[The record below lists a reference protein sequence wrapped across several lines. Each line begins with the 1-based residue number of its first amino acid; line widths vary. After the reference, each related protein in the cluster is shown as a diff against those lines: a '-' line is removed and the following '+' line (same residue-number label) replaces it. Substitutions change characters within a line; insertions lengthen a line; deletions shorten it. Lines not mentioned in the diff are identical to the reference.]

1 MAIIKNSS
9 KFEDNKFVVKS
20 INNNYA
26 DSNGNI
32 TLQLDGQH
40 IPTAIINISVDNKT
54 GIITCTKGDGS
65 SFQVDTL
72 LEKVVTNFT
81 YDNATKSLN
90 LILEDGTV
98 QKVSLSALIK
108 EYSGKNGTTIDV
120 TVEQA
125 SGKIGAEVKN
135 TSISKTHLTTE
146 LASEI
151 DSKETI
157 ANVDKKLQS
166 KANSTHKH
174 NATDITQDVTHRF
187 VSDTEKT
194 NWNSKIGKSTKHQI
208 VLSSANWVG
217 ESAPYTY
224 PIAIEGMDSEK
235 NWEVTNSVEPLMTEA
250 ELTAFGEAKIIAGSQ
265 TTNTINLV
273 AYGKKP
279 TMDINILVIVR
290 GD

>member
-9 KFEDNKFVVKS
+9 KFEDNKFIVKS

-26 DSNGNI
+26 DSSGNI

-40 IPTAIINISVDNKT
+40 IPTAIINISVDDKT

-81 YDNATKSLN
+81 YDNATQSLN
-90 LILEDGTV
+90 LTLEDGTI

-146 LASEI
+146 LAGEI
-151 DSKETI
+151 DG
-157 ANVDKKLQS
+157 
-166 KANSTHKH
+166 KASSSHTHK
-174 NATDITQDVTHRF
+174 ATEITQDTTHRF
-187 VSDTEKT
+187 VTDTEKT
-194 NWNSKIGKSTKHQI
+194 NWNNKLDNSTKHQV
-208 VLSSANWVG
+208 VLSSTNWVG
-217 ESAPYTY
+217 EKAPYSYAIT
-224 PIAIEGMDSEK
+224 IEGMNETKD
-235 NWEVTNSVEPLMTEA
+235 WIITNSVTPLMTA
-250 ELTAFGEAKIIAGSQ
+250 EEKEAFGIANIVCGTQ
-265 TTNTINLV
+265 TTDTVNLV
-273 AYGKKP
+273 AYGEKP
-279 TMDINILVIVR
+279 EIDINILLIV
-290 GD
+290 GGK

>member
-26 DSNGNI
+26 DSSGNI

-40 IPTAIINISVDNKT
+40 IPTAIINISVDDKT

-81 YDNATKSLN
+81 YDNATQSLN
-90 LILEDGTV
+90 LTLEDGTI

-151 DSKETI
+151 DG
-157 ANVDKKLQS
+157 
-166 KANSTHKH
+166 KASSSHTHK
-174 NATDITQDVTHRF
+174 ATEITQDTTHRF
-187 VSDTEKT
+187 VTDTEKT
-194 NWNSKIGKSTKHQI
+194 NWNNKLDNSTKHQV
-208 VLSSANWVG
+208 VLSSTNWVG
-217 ESAPYTY
+217 EKAPYSYAIT
-224 PIAIEGMDSEK
+224 IEGMNETKD
-235 NWEVTNSVEPLMTEA
+235 WIITNSVTPLMTA
-250 ELTAFGEAKIIAGSQ
+250 EEKEAFGIANIVCSTQ
-265 TTNTINLV
+265 TTDTVNLV
-273 AYGKKP
+273 AYGEKP
-279 TMDINILVIVR
+279 EIDINILLIV
-290 GD
+290 GGK

>member
-26 DSNGNI
+26 DSSGNI

-40 IPTAIINISVDNKT
+40 IPTAIINISVDDKT

-81 YDNATKSLN
+81 YDNATQSLN
-90 LILEDGTV
+90 LTLEDGTI

-151 DSKETI
+151 D
-157 ANVDKKLQS
+157 N
-166 KANSTHKH
+166 KASSSHTHK
-174 NATDITQDVTHRF
+174 ATEITQDTTHRF
-187 VSDTEKT
+187 VTDTEKT
-194 NWNSKIGKSTKHQI
+194 NWNSKIGQSTKHQI
-208 VLSSANWVG
+208 KLITANWVG
-217 ESAPYTY
+217 DSAPYTY
-224 PIAIEGMDSEK
+224 PITIQGMDSEK
-235 NWEVTNSVEPLMTEA
+235 NWEVTNSVEPLMTES

>member
-26 DSNGNI
+26 DSSGNI

-81 YDNATKSLN
+81 YDNATQSLN
-90 LILEDGTV
+90 LRLEDGTI

-108 EYSGKNGTTIDV
+108 EYSGKNGTTIDI

-151 DSKETI
+151 D
-157 ANVDKKLQS
+157 DKAS
-166 KANSTHKH
+166 NIHKH
-174 NATDITQDVTHRF
+174 KATDITEDTTHRF
-187 VSDTEKT
+187 VSDE
-194 NWNSKIGKSTKHQI
+194 
-208 VLSSANWVG
+208 
-217 ESAPYTY
+217 
-224 PIAIEGMDSEK
+224 EK
-235 NWEVTNSVEPLMTEA
+235 NKWNNSVPTDYENLKADVEK
-250 ELTAFGEAKIIAGSQ
+250 LKSDVGTAR
-265 TTNTINLV
+265 TNLINS
-273 AYGKKP
+273 
-279 TMDINILVIVR
+279 INNAIDSL
-290 GD
+290 

>member
-9 KFEDNKFVVKS
+9 KFEDNKFIVKS

-26 DSNGNI
+26 DSSGNI

-40 IPTAIINISVDNKT
+40 IPTAIINISVDDKT

-81 YDNATKSLN
+81 YDNATQSLN
-90 LILEDGTV
+90 LTLEDGTI

-151 DSKETI
+151 DG
-157 ANVDKKLQS
+157 
-166 KANSTHKH
+166 KASSSHTHK
-174 NATDITQDVTHRF
+174 ATEITQDTTHRF
-187 VSDTEKT
+187 VTDTEKT
-194 NWNSKIGKSTKHQI
+194 NWNNKLDNSTKHQV
-208 VLSSANWVG
+208 VLSSTNWVG
-217 ESAPYTY
+217 EKAPYSYAIT
-224 PIAIEGMDSEK
+224 IEGMNETKD
-235 NWEVTNSVEPLMTEA
+235 WIITNSVTPLMTA
-250 ELTAFGEAKIIAGSQ
+250 EEKEAFGIANIVCGTQ
-265 TTNTINLV
+265 TTDTVNLI
-273 AYGKKP
+273 AYGEKP
-279 TMDINILVIVR
+279 EIDINILLII
-290 GD
+290 GGK

>member
-9 KFEDNKFVVKS
+9 KFEDNKFIVKS

-26 DSNGNI
+26 DSSGNI

-40 IPTAIINISVDNKT
+40 IPTAIINISVDDKT

-81 YDNATKSLN
+81 YDNATQSLN
-90 LILEDGTV
+90 LTLEDGTI

-120 TVEQA
+120 AVEQA

-146 LASEI
+146 LAGEI
-151 DSKETI
+151 DG
-157 ANVDKKLQS
+157 
-166 KANSTHKH
+166 KASSSHTHK
-174 NATDITQDVTHRF
+174 ATEITQDTTHRF
-187 VSDTEKT
+187 VTDTEKT
-194 NWNSKIGKSTKHQI
+194 NWNNKLDNSTKHQV
-208 VLSSANWVG
+208 VLSSTNWVG
-217 ESAPYTY
+217 EKAPYSYAIT
-224 PIAIEGMDSEK
+224 IEGMNETKD
-235 NWEVTNSVEPLMTEA
+235 WIITNSVTPLMTA
-250 ELTAFGEAKIIAGSQ
+250 EEKEAFGIANIVCGTQ
-265 TTNTINLV
+265 TTDTVNLI
-273 AYGKKP
+273 AYGEKP
-279 TMDINILVIVR
+279 EIDISILLIV
-290 GD
+290 GGK

>member
-90 LILEDGTV
+90 LTLEDGTV
-98 QKVSLSALIK
+98 QNVSLSALIK

-125 SGKIGAEVKN
+125 SGVIGAEVKN

-146 LASEI
+146 LANEI
-151 DSKETI
+151 DG
-157 ANVDKKLQS
+157 
-166 KANSTHKH
+166 KANATHTH
-174 NATDITQDVTHRF
+174 NATDITEDATHRF
-187 VSDTEKT
+187 VSDNDKT
-194 NWNSKIGKSTKHQI
+194 NWNSKIGKSSKHQ
-208 VLSSANWVG
+208 VQLVTTNWVG

-224 PIAIEGMDSEK
+224 PITIQGMDADK
-235 NWEVTNSVEPLMTEA
+235 NWEVTNSVEPLMTES

>member
-26 DSNGNI
+26 DSSGNI

-40 IPTAIINISVDNKT
+40 IPTAIINISIDDKT

-81 YDNATKSLN
+81 YDNATQSLN
-90 LILEDGTV
+90 LTLEDGTV

-151 DSKETI
+151 DGKETI
-157 ANVDKKLQS
+157 VNVDNKLQS
-166 KANSTHKH
+166 KANITHTH
-174 NATDITQDVTHRF
+174 SSIDITEDSEHKFVT
-187 VSDTEKT
+187 DTEK
-194 NWNSKIGKSTKHQI
+194 ST
-208 VLSSANWVG
+208 
-217 ESAPYTY
+217 
-224 PIAIEGMDSEK
+224 
-235 NWEVTNSVEPLMTEA
+235 
-250 ELTAFGEAKIIAGSQ
+250 
-265 TTNTINLV
+265 
-273 AYGKKP
+273 
-279 TMDINILVIVR
+279 
-290 GD
+290 

>member
-26 DSNGNI
+26 DSSGNI

-40 IPTAIINISVDNKT
+40 IPTAIINISVDDKT

-90 LILEDGTV
+90 LTLEDGTV
-98 QKVSLSALIK
+98 QNVSLSALIK

-125 SGKIGAEVKN
+125 SGVIGAEVKN

-151 DSKETI
+151 DG
-157 ANVDKKLQS
+157 
-166 KANSTHKH
+166 KANATHTH
-174 NATDITQDVTHRF
+174 NATDITEDATHRF
-187 VSDTEKT
+187 VSDTDKT
-194 NWNSKIGKSTKHQI
+194 NWNSKIGKSSKHQ
-208 VLSSANWVG
+208 VKLVTTNWVG

-224 PIAIEGMDSEK
+224 PITIQGMDADK
-235 NWEVTNSVEPLMTEA
+235 NWEVTNSVEPLMTES

-265 TTNTINLV
+265 STDTINLV

>member
-26 DSNGNI
+26 DSSGNI

-40 IPTAIINISVDNKT
+40 IPTAIINISVDDKT

-81 YDNATKSLN
+81 YDNATQSLN
-90 LILEDGTV
+90 LTLEDGTI

-151 DSKETI
+151 DG
-157 ANVDKKLQS
+157 
-166 KANSTHKH
+166 KASSSHTHK
-174 NATDITQDVTHRF
+174 ATEITQDTTHRF
-187 VSDTEKT
+187 VTDTEKT
-194 NWNSKIGKSTKHQI
+194 NWNNKLDNSTKHQV
-208 VLSSANWVG
+208 VLSSTNWVG
-217 ESAPYTY
+217 EKAPYSYAIT
-224 PIAIEGMDSEK
+224 IEGMNETKD
-235 NWEVTNSVEPLMTEA
+235 WIITNSVTPLMTA
-250 ELTAFGEAKIIAGSQ
+250 EEKEAFGIANIVCGTQ
-265 TTNTINLV
+265 TTDTVNLV
-273 AYGKKP
+273 AYGEKP
-279 TMDINILVIVR
+279 EIDINILLIV
-290 GD
+290 GGK

>member
-26 DSNGNI
+26 DSSGNI

-40 IPTAIINISVDNKT
+40 IPTAIINISVDDKT

-81 YDNATKSLN
+81 YDNATQSLN
-90 LILEDGTV
+90 LTLEDGTI

-157 ANVDKKLQS
+157 ANVDKKLQG
-166 KANSTHKH
+166 KANAIHTH
-174 NATDITQDVTHRF
+174 NATDITQDATHRF
-187 VSDTEKT
+187 VSDTDKT
-194 NWNSKIGKSTKHQI
+194 NWNNKLDNSTKHQI
-208 VLSSANWVG
+208 VLSSTNWVG
-217 ESAPYTY
+217 EKAPYSYAIT
-224 PIAIEGMDSEK
+224 IEGMNKTKD
-235 NWEVTNSVEPLMTEA
+235 WIITNSVEPLMTA
-250 ELTAFGEAKIIAGSQ
+250 EEKEAFGIANIVCGTQ
-265 TTNTINLV
+265 TTDTVNLV
-273 AYGKKP
+273 AYGEKP
-279 TMDINILVIVR
+279 EIDINILLIV
-290 GD
+290 GGK

>member
-26 DSNGNI
+26 DSSGNI

-81 YDNATKSLN
+81 YDNATQSLN
-90 LILEDGTV
+90 LTLEDGTV
-98 QKVSLSALIK
+98 QKVSLSALVK

-151 DSKETI
+151 D
-157 ANVDKKLQS
+157 N
-166 KANSTHKH
+166 KASSSHTHK
-174 NATDITQDVTHRF
+174 ATEITQDTTHRF
-187 VSDTEKT
+187 VTDTDKT
-194 NWNSKIGKSTKHQI
+194 NWNNKLDNSTKHQI
-208 VLSSANWVG
+208 VLASASWAG
-217 ESAPYTY
+217 EKSPYNY
-224 PIAIEGMDSEK
+224 AITVSGMNDTK
-235 NWEVTNSVEPLMTEA
+235 DWIITNSVEPLMTA
-250 ELTAFGEAKIIAGSQ
+250 EEKDAFGKANIVCGTQ
-265 TTNTINLV
+265 TTDTVNLV
-273 AYGKKP
+273 AYGEKP
-279 TMDINILVIVR
+279 EIDINILLIV
-290 GD
+290 GGK

>member
-26 DSNGNI
+26 DSSGNI

-90 LILEDGTV
+90 LTLEDGTI
-98 QKVSLSALIK
+98 QKVSLSALVK
-108 EYSGKNGTTIDV
+108 EYSGKNGTTVDV

-125 SGKIGAEVKN
+125 SGIIGAEVKN
-135 TSISKTHLTTE
+135 TSINKNHLTLE

-151 DSKETI
+151 DGKETI
-157 ANVDKKLQS
+157 ANVDKKLQG
-166 KANSTHKH
+166 KANAIHTH
-174 NATDITQDVTHRF
+174 NATDITEDATHRF
-187 VSDTEKT
+187 VSDNDKT

-208 VLSSANWVG
+208 KLLATSWVG
-217 ESAPYTY
+217 TEAPFTY
-224 PIAIEGMDSEK
+224 PITIQGMDADK
-235 NWEVTNSVEPLMTEA
+235 NWEVTNSVEPLMTES

>member
-26 DSNGNI
+26 DSSGNI

-40 IPTAIINISVDNKT
+40 IPTAIINISVDDKT

-81 YDNATKSLN
+81 YDNATQSLN
-90 LILEDGTV
+90 LTLEDGTI

-151 DSKETI
+151 DG
-157 ANVDKKLQS
+157 
-166 KANSTHKH
+166 KASSSHTHK
-174 NATDITQDVTHRF
+174 ATEITQDTTHRF
-187 VSDTEKT
+187 VTDTEKT
-194 NWNSKIGKSTKHQI
+194 NWNNKLDNSTKHQV
-208 VLSSANWVG
+208 VLSSTNWVG
-217 ESAPYTY
+217 EKAPYSYAIT
-224 PIAIEGMDSEK
+224 IEGMNETKD
-235 NWEVTNSVEPLMTEA
+235 WIITNSVTPLMTA
-250 ELTAFGEAKIIAGSQ
+250 EEKEAFGIANIVCGTQ
-265 TTNTINLV
+265 TTDTVNLI
-273 AYGKKP
+273 AYGEKP
-279 TMDINILVIVR
+279 EIDINILLIV
-290 GD
+290 GGK